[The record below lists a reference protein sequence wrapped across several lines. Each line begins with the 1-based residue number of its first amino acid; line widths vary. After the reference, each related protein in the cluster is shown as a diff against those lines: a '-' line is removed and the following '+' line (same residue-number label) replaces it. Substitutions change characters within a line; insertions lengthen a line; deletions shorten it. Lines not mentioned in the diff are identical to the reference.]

1 MQNRRANL
9 PFGNQTNAVARS
21 IERLES
27 LDGIARPASRWV
39 ERAVADPRVKDALS
53 GTWLGHPVHPMLTDL
68 PIGFWTSALV
78 LDVVGGKKSRRAAQR
93 LVAFGILSAIPTAV
107 TGAADWSDT
116 DTPDKRVGLV
126 HGLLNTAALLTFVS
140 SWRARHRGHHLR
152 GMALGAAGGAIA
164 SAAAYLG
171 GHLVDT
177 RGVGV
182 AQTTFDPEPAE
193 WTPVCQELDVSE
205 RPLRAQ
211 ALHES
216 VMVVR
221 DDGAIVAVAAT
232 CPHRGAPLE
241 EGKVEDGAVVC
252 PWHGSCFRLRD
263 GALLRGPAVVPLTSY
278 ETRTVDGTVEIRL
291 NP

>member
-1 MQNRRANL
+1 M
-9 PFGNQTNAVARS
+9 
-21 IERLES
+21 
-27 LDGIARPASRWV
+27 
-39 ERAVADPRVKDALS
+39 VADPRVKDALS

-93 LVAFGILSAIPTAV
+93 LIAFGILSAIPTAV

-126 HGLLNTAALLTFVS
+126 HGLLNTAAVLTFVS

-152 GMALGAAGGAIA
+152 GIALGAVGRRHRLGCRVPRGSPRGRAGRRR
-164 SAAAYLG
+164 
-171 GHLVDT
+171 
-177 RGVGV
+177 RG
-182 AQTTFDPEPAE
+182 TTAFDPEPAE

-221 DDGAIVAVAAT
+221 DDGEIVAVAAT
-232 CPHRGAPLE
+232 CPHRGAPWRR
-241 EGKVEDGAVVC
+241 AR
-252 PWHGSCFRLRD
+252 S
-263 GALLRGPAVVPLTSY
+263 
-278 ETRTVDGTVEIRL
+278 RTVPSSARGTGAASASATARCSGAR
-291 NP
+291 PRCP